1 MRSAFDNP
9 KAFAPFF
16 DDLVVVEGR
25 RGADRFREACRA
37 CVLDSGFV
45 DTDADAV
52 AQSDEHVFSVRILR
66 RDWPDGSGPR
76 IGDTVRLDGGRVL
89 RITECVADSMSFT
102 ARAKSKGAAS

>member
-1 MRSAFDNP
+1 MASMFDNA

-16 DDLVVVEGR
+16 DDRVVVEGR
-25 RGADRFREACRA
+25 RGDRMIREACRA

-45 DTDADAV
+45 DVDADAV

-66 RDWPDGSGPR
+66 RDWPDASGPR
-76 IGDTVRLDGGRVL
+76 IGDMVRLDGGRVL
-89 RITECVADSMSFT
+89 RITECVGDAVSFT